1 MVSSVAKLT
10 IEIPDELVRRLEPL
24 QSRLPELLW
33 RLLDSDP
40 KQTTEQSKVNIG
52 TVEIAKV
59 YLEVLDFLIKRP
71 TPEEIVEFKVSPH
84 AQMRLQVLLEKNRS
98 GSLTPIEIA
107 ELDVY
112 EQLEHLMILLKARA
126 RKSNQIR

>member
-10 IEIPDELVRRLEPL
+10 IEIPDELVGRLEPL

-52 TVEIAKV
+52 TVEIAEV

-126 RKSNQIR
+126 RTPIH